1 MPGLGKGGK
10 EMKISLAIT
19 TYLRYDLTVESFKH
33 VINDDRVSDILVLDD
48 ASTDGSFE
56 KLVKHFS
63 GHPKVKVTRQ
73 AQNRGMSISK
83 RDAIALADGPWV
95 IIFDSDNKLGSD
107 YLDAICTQWML
118 SGELRPDTIYLPVQA
133 APRFNY
139 EKFSGLTITKEN
151 VNDYMH
157 DAMFRCAL
165 NTCNCLVNQNFYLKT
180 FKPDLS
186 IGCADTINH
195 IYNHLSAN
203 GKLYFVTGMKYFH
216 LVGPQ
221 SGFLENVDYNMKK
234 AKEIENKI
242 MAL

>member
-1 MPGLGKGGK
+1 
-10 EMKISLAIT
+10 MKISLAIT
-19 TYLRYDLTVESFKH
+19 TFQRFDLTVESFAG
-33 VINDDRVSDILVLDD
+33 VIDDPRISDILVLDD
-48 ASTDGSFE
+48 ASTNGDYE
-56 KLVKHFS
+56 KLAIHFN
-63 GHPKVKVTRQ
+63 GRPKVKVTRQ
-73 AQNRGMSISK
+73 ARNRGMSIAK

-95 IIFDSDNKLGSD
+95 IIFDSDNKLGPD
-107 YLDAICTQWML
+107 YLDAIQAQWML
-118 SGELRPDTIYLPVQA
+118 SGGFSPDTMYLPVEA
-133 APRFNY
+133 APKFNY

-157 DAMFRCAL
+157 DSMFRCAL

-180 FKPDLS
+180 FKADLT

-195 IYNHLSAN
+195 IYNHLTAG
-203 GKLYFVTGMKYFH
+203 GKLYFVPGMKYFH

-221 SGFLENVDYNMKK
+221 SGFLENADYNMRK